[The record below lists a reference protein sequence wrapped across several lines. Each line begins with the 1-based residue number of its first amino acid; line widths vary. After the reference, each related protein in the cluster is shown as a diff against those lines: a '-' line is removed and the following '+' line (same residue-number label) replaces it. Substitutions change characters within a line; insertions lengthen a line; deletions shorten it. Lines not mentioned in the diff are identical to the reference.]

1 MGKLEV
7 YVQYHEHEAELEE
20 TITKIKEHFI
30 AKGYKE
36 KDIKSIQVYI
46 KPEDYTAY
54 YVINENIDGKVQLF

>member
-1 MGKLEV
+1 MEKLEV
-7 YVQYHEHEAELEE
+7 YVQYREHEAELEE
-20 TITKIKEHFI
+20 TITKI
-30 AKGYKE
+30 KGYKE